1 MYIVGAVDNGE
12 KWLINRG
19 NWRILAW
26 ENLAE
31 KEWVSHSKTRQ
42 FVHLDDNDNK
52 ASRQTVDKRTQF
64 LPRALNQLYTKFPQY
79 LSIKFLPDFGD
90 LFADS
95 EVKLD
100 SLFNFVDRMNSRGV
114 IFAAELLSDAR
125 KTHV

>member
-1 MYIVGAVDNGE
+1 M
-12 KWLINRG
+12 
-19 NWRILAW
+19 
-26 ENLAE
+26 
-31 KEWVSHSKTRQ
+31 
-42 FVHLDDNDNK
+42 
-52 ASRQTVDKRTQF
+52 DKRTQF

-125 KTHV
+125 KTHVQFATQQIHSNLPRRSNVFVALTAAHFFAIDLEVAGGFVDDLLGG

>member
-1 MYIVGAVDNGE
+1 MYIVGTVDNGE
-12 KWLINRG
+12 KQLINRG
-19 NWRILAW
+19 NWRISTW

-31 KEWVSHSKTRQ
+31 KKWISHSKTRQ
-42 FVHLDDNDNK
+42 FVHFNDG
-52 ASRQTVDKRTQF
+52 SSQVSCQTVDKRTQF
-64 LPRALNQLYTKFPQY
+64 LPRALNWLYTKFPQD

-100 SLFNFVDRMNSRGV
+100 GFFNFVDRMNSRSV

-125 KTHV
+125 EAHM